1 MPTKSKIRYQIIWIC
16 YYLFKIEEKA
26 HTHSIDYVHIWTQL
40 FLLGICWKIPK
51 NSLQLHEN
59 LIDSKCS
66 GDFKNVSFRTQ
77 KKNKDKQTMFYPLHN
92 HFTHCL
98 LNRIQDERESDSI
111 QFGIAFRLF
120 LFWPFAILAIKQKA
134 NLILPTVLCKRQ
146 YLIIWLNKE
155 CILFTVHWSMLS

>member
-77 KKNKDKQTMFYPLHN
+77 KKTKTNKPC
-92 HFTHCL
+92 FTLCTIISL
-98 LNRIQDERESDSI
+98 IVYWIEYRTRERVI
-111 QFGIAFRLF
+111 QFNLASPFVYFYSGHL
-120 LFWPFAILAIKQKA
+120 LFWQS
-134 NLILPTVLCKRQ
+134 NKRR
-146 YLIIWLNKE
+146 I
-155 CILFTVHWSMLS
+155 